1 MHTGNIAG
9 RVKIEMKKTLYITS
23 SGEFRR
29 KDNTLYFEK
38 SDGQRIFIPVEDIN
52 DVYIFSEVDLNSKLL
67 DFLTQKKICVHFF
80 NYYGY
85 YSGTYYPREHL
96 NAGHVIVKQCEV
108 YLNPERRLDL
118 AKRFVRG
125 AVAQMRQVL
134 RYYAKR
140 KENNETINKVLD
152 ELLLKYEEFHQ
163 ANSIE
168 ELMAFEGHCRE
179 KYYSC
184 FDEIIQNKDFPFEK
198 RTKRPPLN
206 ALNAMIS
213 FGNSLCYTMIL
224 SEIYKTHLDPRIG
237 FLHTSNFRRFSLNL
251 DVAEVFKPIMV
262 DRLIF
267 QLLNKKMITKKHFE
281 SEHGGGI
288 LLNEKGRKI
297 FLGQMEQR
305 MKTTVNHRHLGRNVS
320 YRQLYRL
327 ELYKI
332 QKHILGEKEYE
343 PYISRW

>member
-237 FLHTSNFRRFSLNL
+237 FLHTSSFRRFSLNL

-297 FLGQMEQR
+297 FLEQMEQR

>member
-1 MHTGNIAG
+1 
-9 RVKIEMKKTLYITS
+9 MKKTLYITS

-38 SDGQRIFIPVEDIN
+38 SDGQRVFIPVEDIN
-52 DVYIFSEVDLNSKLL
+52 DVYILSEVDLNTKLL

-96 NAGHVIVKQCEV
+96 NAGHVILKQCEV
-108 YLNPERRLDL
+108 YLDRERRLDL
-118 AKRFVRG
+118 ARRFVRG
-125 AVAQMRQVL
+125 SVAQMRQVL
-134 RYYAKR
+134 RYYINRR
-140 KENNETINKVLD
+140 KESNKQLKVVLD
-152 ELLLKYEEFHQ
+152 ELVSNQDEFNH
-163 ANSIE
+163 AGSIE

-184 FDEIIQNKDFPFEK
+184 FDEIIQNKDFVFDK

-237 FLHTSNFRRFSLNL
+237 YLHATNFRRFSLNL
-251 DVAEVFKPIMV
+251 DIAEVFKPIMV

-267 QLLNKKMITKKHFE
+267 QLINKKMITKKHFE
-281 SEHGGGI
+281 QEHGGGI
-288 LLNEKGRKI
+288 LLNENGRKI
-297 FLGQMEQR
+297 FLEQMEQR
-305 MKTTVNHRHLGRNVS
+305 MRTTVNHRHLGRNVS
-320 YRQLYRL
+320 YRHLYCL
-327 ELYKI
+327 ELYKV
-332 QKHILGEKEYE
+332 QKHVLGEKEYE